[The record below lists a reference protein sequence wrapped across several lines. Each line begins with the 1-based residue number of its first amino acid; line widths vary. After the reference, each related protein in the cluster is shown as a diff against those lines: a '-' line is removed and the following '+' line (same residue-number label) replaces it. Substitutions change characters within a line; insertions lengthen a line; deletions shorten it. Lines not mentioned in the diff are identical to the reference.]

1 MFLRWHAFFGGGG
14 GGGGGEGALSFDSQV
29 SVCICTH
36 NTRAHVV
43 SLVPTPPNL
52 HLIPV
57 CLSHARDNGRTF
69 LQSRHST
76 GLIGDEVIV
85 VDLKALAHT
94 THVVAPSPFTALQ
107 IWSHCSFSKLY
118 RTGGGGG
125 VENWMD

>member
-1 MFLRWHAFFGGGG
+1 MCVCVRGGGGRNTCAITCIKEFSCEMHQLYYEAIKCPQMTVVKLHYVFALACILWGGG

-57 CLSHARDNGRTF
+57 CLSHMR
-69 LQSRHST
+69 
-76 GLIGDEVIV
+76 VIT
-85 VDLKALAHT
+85 A
-94 THVVAPSPFTALQ
+94 APFYNPGIQLVSSAT
-107 IWSHCSFSKLY
+107 K
-118 RTGGGGG
+118 
-125 VENWMD
+125 